1 MLALP
6 IPLKGLTG
14 SYLWLS
20 PFIMLNSVIAL
31 RSFVWLNII
40 AMIILIF
47 VTLCKRWFCQNLCPV
62 GFSCDLISGIN
73 KKKAYTY
80 NKIPDIGKYLAI
92 ISLAGAIVGVPLFI
106 FLDPLAIFHGFFTIF
121 TGAFSLITVI
131 SLSGFLLL
139 LSIHVFL
146 PGIWCKKLCPL
157 GGLQEAVNDA
167 KSYIKRISGYGKPE
181 TVTPDPVRRYLLMS
195 GMGVLAGLAVPRLLK
210 PKTESHIQPPAS
222 VKESLFNSLCN
233 RCGNCIKACPTGI
246 IINRHDLNDIISLMT
261 PEISYKSGYCL
272 EECNLCGRVCPTGAI
287 TLFDPEAKNL
297 LFMGSADIRLENCLI
312 VNNKECI
319 RCKESCKYNAI
330 KFISGRNIL
339 NMIPEVDR
347 RKCVGCG
354 ACMVICPKNCI
365 TVNPI

>member
-1 MLALP
+1 
-6 IPLKGLTG
+6 
-14 SYLWLS
+14 
-20 PFIMLNSVIAL
+20 
-31 RSFVWLNII
+31 
-40 AMIILIF
+40 
-47 VTLCKRWFCQNLCPV
+47 
-62 GFSCDLISGIN
+62 
-73 KKKAYTY
+73 
-80 NKIPDIGKYLAI
+80 
-92 ISLAGAIVGVPLFI
+92 
-106 FLDPLAIFHGFFTIF
+106 
-121 TGAFSLITVI
+121 
-131 SLSGFLLL
+131 
-139 LSIHVFL
+139 
-146 PGIWCKKLCPL
+146 
-157 GGLQEAVNDA
+157 
-167 KSYIKRISGYGKPE
+167 
-181 TVTPDPVRRYLLMS
+181 
-195 GMGVLAGLAVPRLLK
+195 
-210 PKTESHIQPPAS
+210 
-222 VKESLFNSLCN
+222 
-233 RCGNCIKACPTGI
+233 
-246 IINRHDLNDIISLMT
+246 MT